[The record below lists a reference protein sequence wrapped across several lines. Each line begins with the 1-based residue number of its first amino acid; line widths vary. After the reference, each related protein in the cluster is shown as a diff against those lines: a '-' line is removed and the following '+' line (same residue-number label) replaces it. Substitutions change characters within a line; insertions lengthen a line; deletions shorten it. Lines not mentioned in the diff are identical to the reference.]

1 MAQDWLSDQVL
12 NFFNSKVG
20 GLASAGVA
28 GAAGIFNR
36 ATEDRGLIKV
46 IKFNVELATPNN
58 PPNVSGSSIGNGD
71 TLILA
76 ELKPTDRIFFG
87 RVYEVASWGTSVTIS
102 FGKRD
107 SNDSTKTSATR
118 YLAASAFDAAAGTS
132 YDFNL
137 NMGEQ
142 VGTDPVGDQTAG
154 QLLPTFGSGPI
165 YLTGTVGGATPNS
178 TGSLN
183 GYILVTEEGN

>member
-1 MAQDWLSDQVL
+1 MPQDWLSDQVNTFKGNL
-12 NFFNSKVG
+12 F
-20 GLASAGVA
+20 GLASAGIS
-28 GAAGIFNR
+28 GAAGVFNR
-36 ATEDRGLIKV
+36 ATEDRGVIKV
-46 IKFNVELATPNN
+46 IRFNVELATPNN
-58 PPNVSGSSIGNGD
+58 PPGLSGASIGNGD

-87 RVYEVASWGTSVTIS
+87 RVYEVASWGTGVTIS

-107 SNDSTKTSATR
+107 GNNSSNTSATR
-118 YLAASAFDAAAGTS
+118 YLAATAFDAAAGTAT
-132 YDFNL
+132 DFNL

-142 VGTDPVGDQTAG
+142 VGTDPLGDQTAG
-154 QLLPTFGSGPI
+154 NLLPSFGSAPI
-165 YLTGTVGGATPNS
+165 WLTATVGGATPNS